1 MTVPKLMLEQAVL
14 LSPDPVARAAAL
26 VSNDPAERWMLNQ
39 PRSVRASF
47 VQEAWA
53 GDDRDQMIWML
64 RQSGEVRESYV
75 REVVQAGGVPA
86 DERDQVVWML
96 TQPEPVRESYLRDV
110 LHAPPPAAGR

>member
-1 MTVPKLMLEQAVL
+1 MTVPKLMLEHAVL

-26 VSNDPAERWMLNQ
+26 VATDSAERWMLNQ
-39 PRSVRASF
+39 PRPVRASF
-47 VQEAWA
+47 VQQAWE

-64 RQSGEVRESYV
+64 RQPDEVRESYV

-96 TQPEPVRESYLRDV
+96 TQADSVRESYIRQV
-110 LHAPPPAAGR
+110 LHGPPAAVR